1 MTGNSLPKS
10 WRLVK
15 FGDLVRKVNNRV
27 DPESSGISRYVAGE
41 HMDSDNLNI
50 TRWGMVGD
58 GYLGPAFTMRFQPG
72 QVLYGSRRTYLRKVA
87 LADFEGICANTTFVL
102 ETKSDDLLQEFLPHV
117 MSTERFHAHSI
128 LKSKGSVNPYINFV
142 DLNDYEFA
150 LPPIAEQHRIIK
162 LMSVIDQALSLF
174 SSIPFNSLQ
183 AAIWKDRS
191 VSDET
196 QKSTIGQE
204 CEILKGK
211 KPLKITEK
219 SENSLGY
226 LTADVLRGQPL
237 TQFVEGDSLLSCNIL
252 QGGETLVLWDGAGA
266 GDVFHG
272 QPGVVASTM
281 AKLLPLPTS
290 KILPEYLYFSLKNLS
305 KEIKSTCRGSTVPHV
320 APVSLRK
327 LPLLI
332 PSEKEQ
338 TKAVS
343 LLSAIQVLSDDVENF
358 LKRFSQVRNLCLNKL
373 IKAKP

>member
-150 LPPIAEQHRIIK
+150 LPPIAEQHRIVS
-162 LMSVIDQALSLF
+162 LMGESAKAISSYQSVMPILETLKASLWTEMVSRPDRDSQNCSLGSLISLKYGKALKESHRLEGDVPVYGSAGLVGYHDKHLTNADHNIVVGRKGSAGSITVVDSPCWVIDTAYFVVVKDEDLEFDFVKEMLIQSRLSELNTQTAVPGLNREEVYRKKVVLPNSAVRSEYLAKF
-174 SSIPFNSLQ
+174 EKLNSLR
-183 AAIWKDRS
+183 ATLENHLAEARS
-191 VSDET
+191 V
-196 QKSTIGQE
+196 QA
-204 CEILKGK
+204 
-211 KPLKITEK
+211 
-219 SENSLGY
+219 SL
-226 LTADVLRGQPL
+226 R
-237 TQFVEGDSLLSCNIL
+237 
-252 QGGETLVLWDGAGA
+252 ETLFL
-266 GDVFHG
+266 
-272 QPGVVASTM
+272 AS
-281 AKLLPLPTS
+281 
-290 KILPEYLYFSLKNLS
+290 
-305 KEIKSTCRGSTVPHV
+305 
-320 APVSLRK
+320 
-327 LPLLI
+327 
-332 PSEKEQ
+332 
-338 TKAVS
+338 
-343 LLSAIQVLSDDVENF
+343 
-358 LKRFSQVRNLCLNKL
+358 RNV
-373 IKAKP
+373 